1 MRLHLSLR
9 IKVKV
14 FVLRPHAP
22 IGLFRAAIG
31 IVAIHLVQRETIGY
45 VQNNSGPLPL
55 AKLSSWPVHRGSKDD
70 NLVLS
75 KAL

>member
-45 VQNNSGPLPL
+45 VPAPFLLPKFPLGRYTGE
-55 AKLSSWPVHRGSKDD
+55 AKMTTWY
-70 NLVLS
+70 
-75 KAL
+75 